1 LKVRRSWHENPLYKS
16 AKRLAFEVSFRT
28 GALGLFRHYHRHSVL
43 VLIYHDI
50 LPPGFPQDNPL
61 FGMSVS
67 TDEFEWQLEYLQRH
81 YNPITFQQLLEWL
94 LADGWLPPRPVLIT
108 FDDGHKNNY
117 QFALPA
123 LTKRNMSAVCFVVAE
138 NLGLK
143 QLTWFEDAYYRLMFS
158 PSTMWKV
165 RNGERWDLS
174 DKKQRT
180 AACGRFFT
188 VCRNLS
194 ESEQQQELAS
204 LREQLPV
211 QPVDGKF
218 PGRFEFLSVEDLQA
232 MQQHG
237 IEIGAHTMTHP
248 ILAQLEPDA
257 SNREIALSKSR
268 LQEQSGIPVRGF
280 AYPFGAPQLDFTHRE
295 QDYVRQS
302 GFSLAFAGEG
312 GLVKRG
318 SDPFNLPRVGVGKMS
333 RAQFVAAI
341 TGATASL
348 KSFFSVGH

>member
-1 LKVRRSWHENPLYKS
+1 
-16 AKRLAFEVSFRT
+16 
-28 GALGLFRHYHRHSVL
+28 
-43 VLIYHDI
+43 
-50 LPPGFPQDNPL
+50 
-61 FGMSVS
+61 
-67 TDEFEWQLEYLQRH
+67 
-81 YNPITFQQLLEWL
+81 
-94 LADGWLPPRPVLIT
+94 VLIT

-158 PSTMWKV
+158 PPTTWKL

-174 DKKQRT
+174 DEKQRA

-188 VCRNLS
+188 LCRTLS
-194 ESEQQQELAS
+194 ESEQRKEIESLQQ
-204 LREQLPV
+204 QLPV
-211 QPVDGKF
+211 EAVDRKF
-218 PGRFEFLSVEDLQA
+218 PGRFDFLSAEDLKA
-232 MQQHG
+232 MQQHS

-268 LQEQSGIPVRGF
+268 LQEQSGTTVRAF
-280 AYPFGAPQLDFTHRE
+280 AYPFGVSRVDFTHRE

-302 GFSLAFAGEG
+302 GFLLAFAGEG
-312 GLVKRG
+312 GFVKRG

-348 KSFFSVGH
+348 KSFFSLGH